1 MELQRPKTFVQFLE
15 SERERERERGREGGF
30 LSFFSFFYFKARLRT
45 VGLLLHQSF
54 EDSLLL
60 LLLLLPLLDNS
71 AWSGL
76 EMTISSL
83 CVKTVESWAR

>member
-15 SERERERERGREGGF
+15 SEREREREKERGRKNVFF
-30 LSFFSFFYFKARLRT
+30 LVILFLFFFFRFFMARLRT

-71 AWSGL
+71 AWSGG
-76 EMTISSL
+76 
-83 CVKTVESWAR
+83 W